1 MISVTHNMLAMNANR
16 QYGIVLGGRQKSTEK
31 LSSGYKINRAAD
43 DAAGLQISEK
53 MRSQVRG
60 LNQGSDNVQ
69 DGISLVQIA
78 DGALAEVND
87 MLHRMTELSVK
98 SANGTNTTA
107 DRQAIQ
113 HEITQIISEIDRIHQ
128 STEFNTMKLFD
139 GNVAKLGGK
148 QADIGPVKCKST
160 ADGKMAETFSGKAAA
175 IVDFSSVN
183 SKNIGQLDGKY
194 FSFDCPLG
202 CGETFKFNF
211 VNSGGS
217 QFVTNTR
224 TKHEY
229 QIDISTLK
237 SGSELVNEIY
247 NTVENAYN
255 IAATDYANGYVDP
268 VTPGGSYYNGGFGNI
283 NSGAKT
289 PGVPVGHYIGLAKD
303 GADKL
308 VIYSAS
314 SSKGGV
320 DTKALV
326 SPPVELGKMKPFWI
340 QASGVPGDGLQIE
353 VEKMNAEYIGIS
365 DVDVSTLEGARE
377 SIDKIVNAGDMIS
390 AMRSKLGAFQNRM
403 EHTYANNENKAE
415 NTQAAESRIRD
426 TDMATE
432 MVQFTK
438 SNILAQVGES
448 MLAQAN
454 QSNQGVL
461 SLLGG

>member
-139 GNVAKLGGK
+139 GEQSLLSGFRTGGLVESKSAEKGEMLDIIQNGSKYYRASVLDFSNINKSNISKLYDKSFSFTCTQNCNEEFMFTLKNGGGNDMVNVPNGGGDYK
-148 QADIGPVKCKST
+148 HKYSIDISGCNDGADIVKAIYDYVKTKASISSPQFT
-160 ADGKMAETFSGKAAA
+160 DALRVSHSNEMMVDGKKLIVYGTESFASEAKAAA
-175 IVDFSSVN
+175 KTYNPGMGKVVCN
-183 SKNIGQLDGKY
+183 ELTGQ
-194 FSFDCPLG
+194 
-202 CGETFKFNF
+202 
-211 VNSGGS
+211 
-217 QFVTNTR
+217 
-224 TKHEY
+224 
-229 QIDISTLK
+229 
-237 SGSELVNEIY
+237 
-247 NTVENAYN
+247 VE
-255 IAATDYANGYVDP
+255 V
-268 VTPGGSYYNGGFGNI
+268 
-283 NSGAKT
+283 
-289 PGVPVGHYIGLAKD
+289 
-303 GADKL
+303 
-308 VIYSAS
+308 
-314 SSKGGV
+314 
-320 DTKALV
+320 
-326 SPPVELGKMKPFWI
+326 GKMKPFWI
-340 QASGVPGDGLQIE
+340 QASGVPGDGLEIT
-353 VEKMNAEYIGIS
+353 VEKMNAEYIGIK
-365 DVDVSTLEGARE
+365 DIDVSTLQGARDA
-377 SIDKIVNAGDMIS
+377 IDKIVDAGAMIS
-390 AMRSKLGAFQNRM
+390 SNRSRLGAFQNRM

-448 MLAQAN
+448 MMAQAN